1 VYAAVLA
8 LALVPYAATG
18 CGGDEP
24 DVDVVGDWVFVSGHA
39 PGGELAVP
47 ARDLAS
53 LTFADGDAGGRGPC
67 NDYGSDG
74 GYGLHGSELDLGQL
88 SRTFQGCD
96 GAAGAFERAYLDALS
111 AVDRASRDGD
121 ALELTGD
128 GVALRFAPM
137 PAWPERAV
145 VGHTWRLRSVT
156 TGTVMAG
163 TVTTAAADR
172 GRGGDGLGDPAMLYL
187 TSDHRAS
194 GSTGCR
200 SFRGRWLRS
209 VGATTVRLR
218 LSGACPEHVLAQDAL
233 VTEVLGEFTAVV
245 RSRAGA
251 TELVLTGVHSDADGE
266 RSRLVYRR

>member
-1 VYAAVLA
+1 VYAAALGLA
-8 LALVPYAATG
+8 LLPYAATG
-18 CGGDEP
+18 CGGDGP

-39 PGGELAVP
+39 RGGDLAAP

-74 GYGLHGSELDLGQL
+74 GYELHGSVLDLGQL

-96 GAAGAFERAYLDALS
+96 GAAGEFERAYLDALG
-111 AVDRASRDGD
+111 AVERASRDGD
-121 ALELTGD
+121 ALELTAD
-128 GVALRFAPM
+128 GVVLRFAPM
-137 PAWPERAV
+137 PAWPARAV
-145 VGHTWRLRSVT
+145 VGHTRRLRSVT
-156 TGTVMAG
+156 AG
-163 TVTTAAADR
+163 TVTAGTGTTPAADR
-172 GRGGDGLGDPAMLYL
+172 GGAGAGVGDPAMLYL

-200 SFRGRWLRS
+200 SFRGRWLLS
-209 VGATTVRLR
+209 EGVTTVRLR
-218 LSGACPEHVLAQDAL
+218 LSGACPEHLLAQDAL

-251 TELVLTGVHSDADGE
+251 TELVLTAVHSDADGV